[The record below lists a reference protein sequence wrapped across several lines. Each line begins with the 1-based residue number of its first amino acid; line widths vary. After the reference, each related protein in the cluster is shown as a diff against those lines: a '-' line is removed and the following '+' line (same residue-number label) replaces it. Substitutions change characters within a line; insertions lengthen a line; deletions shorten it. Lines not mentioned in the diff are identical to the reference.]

1 MLAQLLLS
9 TLDFSKI
16 RDLMSR
22 TSSHDVLQNLWSDTR
37 HFFRDPQLVVVTSAL
52 VVLLLVFI
60 VFPIGTVLL
69 KSFTVTF
76 PTVTVIYQ
84 NKMTDRAEAE
94 KNVTRMLVDI
104 FKSLQGLEKVRA
116 TTTEKSSVVMMRFQK
131 NWDDMRGLNDAKKA
145 LKNEDE
151 KLAPYVEKTEFK
163 LGQETINSF
172 ATYVEFFS
180 KRYYWEALKNSI
192 LLAILT
198 TILVVCI
205 AFCFAHLGLR
215 GPDIFKGP
223 LRLLSLLPLIAPPFI
238 FALSL
243 IVIGGRK
250 GILTKAFMLPFH
262 IYGWPGVIIA
272 QTITFLPLGY
282 LMIENVLRS
291 LSPNLDEAASDM
303 GASDLQILFKIT
315 IPLAAPGILKA
326 ALLVFIMS
334 IADFGNPMLIGGG
347 VPFLA
352 TKAYFLWIS
361 EANLEMAA
369 VFCVFLVIPSM
380 IIFIVHEYILKGK
393 MYTTIGGKP
402 QQTEK
407 KKISP
412 TIVAPMM
419 VIATPVSLMVLLCFG
434 VIFVGA
440 FTKIL
445 MIDNS
450 FTLAHFETQ
459 NGIRSLMS
467 SLKFAFSAALIAPVI
482 GISLSYILVRKRI
495 PLKRALEFVALL
507 GFAVPG
513 TVMGV
518 GYILAFN
525 SPPLKLT
532 GTFAIMVLNEA
543 FRNLS
548 VGLEAGVSKLQ
559 QVDVSIEEAAVDMG
573 ASAFQTFI
581 KIVLPLISSAFVAGF
596 IYTFMVGM
604 IAVSAV
610 IFLISPG
617 NYLASLYIL
626 SVAEEGFLG
635 MACAISVMLILV
647 VLACLGALRLL
658 AKYTKSSVF

>member
-1 MLAQLLLS
+1 
-9 TLDFSKI
+9 
-16 RDLMSR
+16 MSR
-22 TSSHDVLQNLWSDTR
+22 TSFHPLFHDLWSDTR
-37 HFFRDPQLVVVTSAL
+37 HFFRNPGLVVVTSAL
-52 VVLLLVFI
+52 VILLLVFI
-60 VFPIGTVLL
+60 VFPIGSVLV

-76 PTVTVIYQ
+76 PTVTVICQ
-84 NKMTDRAEAE
+84 NKVTDRAESE
-94 KNVTRMLVDI
+94 KNVTRTLVDI
-104 FKSLQGLEKVRA
+104 LKSLQGLEEVRA
-116 TTTEKSSVVMMRFQK
+116 TTTEKRSVVMMRFKK

-151 KLAPYVEKTEFK
+151 KLVPYVEKTEFK

-172 ATYVEFFS
+172 ATYVDFFS

-192 LLAILT
+192 LLAIIT

-205 AFCFAHLGLR
+205 AFCFAHLGLM

-419 VIATPVSLMVLLCFG
+419 AIATPVSLMILLCFG

-445 MIDNS
+445 TVDNS
-450 FTLAHFETQ
+450 FTLAHFESQ

-482 GISLSYILVRKRI
+482 GIALSYILVRKRI
-495 PLKRALEFVALL
+495 PLKRVLEFVALL

-525 SPPLKLT
+525 SPI
-532 GTFAIMVLNEA
+532 F
-543 FRNLS
+543 FS
-548 VGLEAGVSKLQ
+548 SGLLL
-559 QVDVSIEEAAVDMG
+559 D
-573 ASAFQTFI
+573 
-581 KIVLPLISSAFVAGF
+581 ISSC
-596 IYTFMVGM
+596 I
-604 IAVSAV
+604 SA
-610 IFLISPG
+610 S
-617 NYLASLYIL
+617 IL
-626 SVAEEGFLG
+626 S
-635 MACAISVMLILV
+635 CS
-647 VLACLGALRLL
+647 
-658 AKYTKSSVF
+658 